1 MTIFLK
7 RKLNPD
13 SSFIICDQW
22 TMKAVASYLIS
33 NEQYCKLNE
42 IFSLS
47 ISKKNQINIGLRSKN
62 RSVSKS
68 YLSFIEVFKEI
79 TNELTLVLPQF
90 NNDVRVTEEILFGWH
105 RNEKSDDYDNPRF
118 FYQNVLREHL
128 KINTSKNEK
137 VDKVVKSMI
146 QKIEKVFIYKN
157 ASYYALRLSPEKK
170 SKIGYFDKN
179 ACLCVH
185 EEYTKL
191 LKGLSWKEGNSKGGS
206 ESKKIQFK
214 SITELMK
221 ELENNNLVC
230 VKVNW

>member
-1 MTIFLK
+1 MIM
-7 RKLNPD
+7 
-13 SSFIICDQW
+13 IIH
-22 TMKAVASYLIS
+22 
-33 NEQYCKLNE
+33 
-42 IFSLS
+42 
-47 ISKKNQINIGLRSKN
+47 G
-62 RSVSKS
+62 
-68 YLSFIEVFKEI
+68 
-79 TNELTLVLPQF
+79 
-90 NNDVRVTEEILFGWH
+90 
-105 RNEKSDDYDNPRF
+105 F